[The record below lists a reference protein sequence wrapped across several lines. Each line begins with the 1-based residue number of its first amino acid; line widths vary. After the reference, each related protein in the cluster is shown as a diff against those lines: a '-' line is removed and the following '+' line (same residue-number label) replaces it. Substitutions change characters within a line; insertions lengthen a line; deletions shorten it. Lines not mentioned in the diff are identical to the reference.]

1 MEKILIFDNYDSFT
15 YNIVHLVNS
24 LGYDADVY
32 RNDRISIEQAGA
44 YERMI
49 ISPGPGLPCESGILP
64 ELLRRYAPHKSIL
77 GICLGHQAIGE
88 CFGAHLEN
96 LPHVYHGV
104 ATPVK
109 VIGQDPIFDGLGGEF
124 TVGRFRRGFPVVPE
138 CYGQGRQRADN
149 GACAPEVRCA
159 RGAVPPGI
167 HTYSPGAYTDEKL
180 AFHAAAIDRSMFL
193 SGEDS
198 LRTRPKESGIKN
210 ERDN

>member
-64 ELLRRYAPHKSIL
+64 ELLHRYAPHKSIL

-124 TVGRFRRGFPVVPE
+124 TVGRYHSWVVSDEDFPSCLNVTARDGNGQIMALAHRRYDVRGVQFHPE
-138 CYGQGRQRADN
+138 SILTPQGHILMKN
-149 GACAPEVRCA
+149 W
-159 RGAVPPGI
+159 
-167 HTYSPGAYTDEKL
+167 L
-180 AFHAAAIDRSMFL
+180 SMP
-193 SGEDS
+193 
-198 LRTRPKESGIKN
+198 RP
-210 ERDN
+210 

>member
-32 RNDRISIEQAGA
+32 RNDRIIIEQAGA

-109 VIGQDPIFDGLGGEF
+109 VIGQDPIFDGLDNTF
-124 TVGRFRRGFPVVPE
+124 TVGRYHSWVVSDEDFPSCLNVTARDGNGQIMALAHRRYDVRGVQFHPE
-138 CYGQGRQRADN
+138 SILTPQGHILMKN
-149 GACAPEVRCA
+149 W
-159 RGAVPPGI
+159 
-167 HTYSPGAYTDEKL
+167 L
-180 AFHAAAIDRSMFL
+180 SMP
-193 SGEDS
+193 
-198 LRTRPKESGIKN
+198 RP
-210 ERDN
+210 

>member
-124 TVGRFRRGFPVVPE
+124 TVGRYHSWVVSDEDFPPCLNVTARDGNGQIMALAHRRYDVRGVQFHPE
-138 CYGQGRQRADN
+138 SILTPHGHILMKN
-149 GACAPEVRCA
+149 W
-159 RGAVPPGI
+159 
-167 HTYSPGAYTDEKL
+167 L
-180 AFHAAAIDRSMFL
+180 SMP
-193 SGEDS
+193 
-198 LRTRPKESGIKN
+198 RP
-210 ERDN
+210 

>member
-109 VIGQDPIFDGLGGEF
+109 VLGQDPIFDGLGGEF
-124 TVGRFRRGFPVVPE
+124 TVGRYHSWVVSDEDFPSCLNVTARYGNGQIMALAHRRYDVRGVQFHPE
-138 CYGQGRQRADN
+138 SILTPQGHILMKN
-149 GACAPEVRCA
+149 W
-159 RGAVPPGI
+159 
-167 HTYSPGAYTDEKL
+167 L
-180 AFHAAAIDRSMFL
+180 SMP
-193 SGEDS
+193 
-198 LRTRPKESGIKN
+198 RP
-210 ERDN
+210 

>member
-15 YNIVHLVNS
+15 YNKVHLVNS

-124 TVGRFRRGFPVVPE
+124 TVGRYHSWVVSDEDFPSCLNVTARDGNGQIMALAHRRYDVRGVQFHPE
-138 CYGQGRQRADN
+138 SILTPQGHILMKN
-149 GACAPEVRCA
+149 W
-159 RGAVPPGI
+159 
-167 HTYSPGAYTDEKL
+167 L
-180 AFHAAAIDRSMFL
+180 SMP
-193 SGEDS
+193 
-198 LRTRPKESGIKN
+198 RP
-210 ERDN
+210 

>member
-64 ELLRRYAPHKSIL
+64 DVLRRSAPHKRLL
-77 GICLGHQAIGE
+77 GICLGHQPIGE

-124 TVGRFRRGFPVVPE
+124 TVGRYHSWVVSDEDFPSCLNVTARDGNGQIMALAHRRYDVRGVQFHPE
-138 CYGQGRQRADN
+138 SILTPQGHILMKN
-149 GACAPEVRCA
+149 W
-159 RGAVPPGI
+159 
-167 HTYSPGAYTDEKL
+167 L
-180 AFHAAAIDRSMFL
+180 SMP
-193 SGEDS
+193 
-198 LRTRPKESGIKN
+198 RP
-210 ERDN
+210 